1 MKKNIGSTQE
11 NTPTDSEISLRDIET
26 QVEKNNTDLISK
38 NKKTKSNDRT
48 SIKKKRE
55 ESYNRTLKRI
65 QQDLKSSSRLFS
77 KIIHNKFI
85 EKISDA
91 VGQTIARPN
100 AMLIGSIFA
109 FVLTLITYTTAKK
122 IGYKLSGAE
131 TIISFIVGWV
141 VGMIFDYI
149 KTLFSAKK

>member
-1 MKKNIGSTQE
+1 MKKNIDNTQE

-38 NKKTKSNDRT
+38 NKKAKSNDHT

-85 EKISDA
+85 EKISDT

-131 TIISFIVGWV
+131 TIISFIIGWV

-149 KTLFSAKK
+149 KTLFSTKK